1 MEDSLGVGIGLKNES
16 PADSHSPD
24 KLLSL
29 LSTTSMYI
37 CNIETS
43 NDADALLKDALN
55 RDFKTIND
63 LLTDAVTGRVS
74 IDEAKRLQLSDSPI
88 RSAEGYKE
96 MLISIQIVFTLYG

>member
-1 MEDSLGVGIGLKNES
+1 MENSNPVVGVGLENENS
-16 PADSHSPD
+16 TNPHTPD

-37 CNIETS
+37 CSIEAS
-43 NDADALLKDALN
+43 NDADALLKDALK

-63 LLTDAVTGRVS
+63 LLTEVVTGGVT
-74 IDEAKRLQLSDSPI
+74 IDKAGELQLSDSPI

-96 MLISIQIVFTLYG
+96 VCNA